1 MIGKK
6 KVVTVQYPDRY
17 KKLLLQNRRRDSV
30 IYIETKN
37 RSNYEGTEQ
46 LRTET
51 DKYVRGQRAV
61 RRKLHIMKKRILILL
76 GILIIGGGAA
86 GVCWKTGVFGQQEV
100 SGDVVYVTLISEI
113 NGDAAGVSN
122 RYAGTVEPQETVE
135 VELESGRSVKEVQV
149 KTGDQVKKGQ
159 LLFEY
164 DLSSIQDSLEEAQLE
179 LDRLKNEESSLNDQI
194 ATLEKEKKQAS
205 QDNQLSYTIEIET
218 NKMNLKKNEYNQK
231 SKQAEIDKLQSAT
244 GNTEV
249 RSSIDG
255 VIQKIDTS
263 KLSTDDGDSL
273 DDSANDMSSYSDTG
287 SGSSNAFIT
296 ILSTGSYRVKGT
308 VNELNI
314 QNIVEGEPVIV
325 RSRVDSSQIWHGTM
339 GTIDK
344 DSATTNSN
352 SNSFGMMDASGDSQ
366 TSSSTYPFYVNLDS
380 SDGLMLGQHVYIE
393 NDEGQEDQK
402 AGLWLSE
409 VYISDTDTD
418 QPYVWAMGKDK
429 KLEKRSVILGQ
440 YDEELGE
447 YEIADGLTKD
457 DYIAYPAENLKEG
470 MATTKNREE
479 AVESDNVDMEPVSDM
494 SSDELPADDNMDSI
508 DYGYDGTDDTMISDY
523 DTGDMTDGDLPDED
537 LVPIQDDTEAE

>member
-1 MIGKK
+1 
-6 KVVTVQYPDRY
+6 
-17 KKLLLQNRRRDSV
+17 
-30 IYIETKN
+30 
-37 RSNYEGTEQ
+37 
-46 LRTET
+46 
-51 DKYVRGQRAV
+51 
-61 RRKLHIMKKRILILL
+61 MKKRILILL

-100 SGDVVYVTLISEI
+100 SGDVIYVTQISEI
-113 NGDAAGVSN
+113 NGDASGVSN
-122 RYAGTVEPQETVE
+122 RYAGVVEPQETVT
-135 VELESGRSVKEVQV
+135 VELENGRSVKEVQV

-179 LDRLKNEESSLNDQI
+179 LDRLKNEETSLNDQI

-263 KLSTDDGDSL
+263 KLTTDDESSL
-273 DDSANDMSSYSDTG
+273 DDSGDTDTSSYSDTG
-287 SGSSNAFIT
+287 SGNSNAFIT

-314 QNIVEGEPVIV
+314 QSIIEGEPVIV
-325 RSRVDSSQIWHGTM
+325 RSRVDSSQTWHGTM

-344 DSATTNSN
+344 DSATTNSS
-352 SNSFGMMDASGDSQ
+352 SNNWGMMDSSGDSQ
-366 TSSSTYPFYVNLDS
+366 TSSSTYPFYVELDS

-393 NDEGQEDQK
+393 KDEGQETQK

-409 VYISDTDTD
+409 VYIVDADTD
-418 QPYVWAMGKDK
+418 QPYVWAMGSDK

-457 DYIAYPAENLKEG
+457 DYIAYPSENLKEG
-470 MATTKNREE
+470 MATTKNQED
-479 AVESDNVDMEPVSDM
+479 AVESDSIDMEPISDDGSEEMPSEDDGIVNYSSMDDDMTYNENDVSDISELTDVTDDW
-494 SSDELPADDNMDSI
+494 SSDDGMSEDSFSDDTKEI
-508 DYGYDGTDDTMISDY
+508 TDDEFQN
-523 DTGDMTDGDLPDED
+523 ED

>member
-1 MIGKK
+1 MNRKRIAAVGGIAAAVCL
-6 KVVTVQYPDRY
+6 VVGAGIFFWMRSERSSDKAEVYVSTVSS
-17 KKLLLQNRRRDSV
+17 L
-30 IYIETKN
+30 
-37 RSNYEGTEQ
+37 
-46 LRTET
+46 TET
-51 DKYVRGQRAV
+51 AS
-61 RRKLHIMKKRILILL
+61 
-76 GILIIGGGAA
+76 GA
-86 GVCWKTGVFGQQEV
+86 E
-100 SGDVVYVTLISEI
+100 
-113 NGDAAGVSN
+113 N
-122 RYAGTVEPQETVE
+122 RYAGVVEPQKTVKIK
-135 VELESGRSVKEVQV
+135 LESKRKVKDVKVSEGQSV
-149 KTGDQVKKGQ
+149 KTGDV
-159 LLFEY
+159 LFEY
-164 DLSSIQDSLEEAQLE
+164 DMSSNEDDLAEAQLDLE
-179 LDRLKNEESSLNDQI
+179 RLQNEALSLKEQME
-194 ATLEKEKKQAS
+194 TYEKEKQEAQEEES
-205 QDNQLSYTIEIET
+205 QLSYTIQIQT
-218 NKMNLKKNEYNQK
+218 AKMDLKKNEYNQK